1 MLSYEDGFYKLAF
14 MNVIYNFLIG
24 SFLFQTKSYCY
35 AIKQDVMLPN
45 MVTLLGYVTVQ
56 KTIFPA
62 FITVEERKCT

>member
-1 MLSYEDGFYKLAF
+1 M
-14 MNVIYNFLIG
+14 IYNFLIG